1 MTSLSRRTTFPPGW
15 AGEPLERR
23 IALSRALLALERIV
37 PRLWPA
43 FGFGGFYLALALTG
57 LFQIIAWPGQALLM
71 AATIT
76 AIGLSLENGFRD
88 FAWPHDIDAARRL
101 ERDNGLLH
109 RPISERGDRMAGAA
123 ADPFAE
129 ALWKLHQA
137 RALPRKLRLALPHT
151 DLAQRDPKGLRWYL
165 LIALAVGVAMARSDT
180 GARLIGAFDSGAGA
194 AASIDA
200 WVDPPPYTGV
210 PLIALHPGDGPIT
223 VPQGSVVRLRVHGAP
238 RRPGLAAGPNQAPRF
253 AGEDGEYASN
263 FVIAHDARVRVRV
276 GGHAIG
282 KWDIRAA
289 PDARPVIAFT
299 GKPKATA
306 QLATD
311 FAFKGSDDYGV
322 TRVRA
327 ILKPHGKPGKP
338 LVVDLPLPQV
348 SAKQVALD
356 SYVDLTG
363 HPYAGL
369 MVDARL
375 EARDA
380 TGQTGLS
387 APVTFKLP
395 ARVFTDPLA
404 RALVE
409 QRQHLA
415 TSDAAGK
422 RIVGMTLDALSIG
435 PERFYDNRNDI
446 FLAIRNAFFGV
457 QNARQQADYAKVEDL
472 LWQTALKLER
482 GGLLSAAEELR
493 KLQRMLAAA
502 LASGAPQDVV
512 DELLKRYNEA
522 MQRYLQ
528 AMQANPGALNQ
539 QPIPPGA
546 KTLGEDDIQT
556 LMKMI
561 QQLSQAGDRKQAAQ
575 LLAMLQSML
584 ENLHMSQGGSGQSA
598 QNKALNQ
605 QMQKFGALMGKQ
617 RALLDKTFRQRQG
630 QGDPKDGGAQGLA
643 QQQGNLQKELQD
655 AMKGMDPKAAGK
667 LGEAGRAMSEAQKS
681 LAQGDMANAGN
692 AQNQALEALRQGAQQ
707 LAQAAQEA
715 QDGQQAGGRDP
726 LGRGNSPLGDSG
738 VKIPGPDEIARARE
752 ILQELR
758 RRAAQMNRP
767 QQERDYLDRLLK
779 AF

>member
-1 MTSLSRRTTFPPGW
+1 
-15 AGEPLERR
+15 
-23 IALSRALLALERIV
+23 
-37 PRLWPA
+37 
-43 FGFGGFYLALALTG
+43 
-57 LFQIIAWPGQALLM
+57 
-71 AATIT
+71 
-76 AIGLSLENGFRD
+76 
-88 FAWPHDIDAARRL
+88 
-101 ERDNGLLH
+101 
-109 RPISERGDRMAGAA
+109 
-123 ADPFAE
+123 
-129 ALWKLHQA
+129 
-137 RALPRKLRLALPHT
+137 
-151 DLAQRDPKGLRWYL
+151 
-165 LIALAVGVAMARSDT
+165 
-180 GARLIGAFDSGAGA
+180 
-194 AASIDA
+194 
-200 WVDPPPYTGV
+200 
-210 PLIALHPGDGPIT
+210 
-223 VPQGSVVRLRVHGAP
+223 
-238 RRPGLAAGPNQAPRF
+238 
-253 AGEDGEYASN
+253 
-263 FVIAHDARVRVRV
+263 
-276 GGHAIG
+276 
-282 KWDIRAA
+282 
-289 PDARPVIAFT
+289 
-299 GKPKATA
+299 
-306 QLATD
+306 
-311 FAFKGSDDYGV
+311 
-322 TRVRA
+322 
-327 ILKPHGKPGKP
+327 
-338 LVVDLPLPQV
+338 
-348 SAKQVALD
+348 
-356 SYVDLTG
+356 
-363 HPYAGL
+363 

-422 RIVGMTLDALSIG
+422 RIVGLTLDALSIG

-457 QNARQQADYAKVEDL
+457 QNARKQADYAKVEEL

-584 ENLHMSQGGSGQSA
+584 ENLHLSQGGGGQSA